1 MKMLRQVDLTLR
13 AQGHIGLPLEIP
25 QPTTDVTQWDTFRA
39 PDDDIHGII
48 LAALKAAPTGTIV
61 TSSQYGFTDQ
71 DIADEFARLGIANPS
86 CRFLFDKTQEGG
98 THEKPIVQGLVAKL
112 QPDQWAIGT
121 SSKAHQILHTKA
133 IALTYPD
140 NPRDN
145 VVPLM
150 PGWTVTGSFNLS
162 TSAESQFNVVDVIIS
177 PSRTALFRSMIEA
190 MFTWVKTNET
200 NNQP

>member
-1 MKMLRQVDLTLR
+1 MKMLSIDPVRLDSFTGVSAVSTKLT
-13 AQGHIGLPLEIP
+13 IP

-39 PDDDIHGII
+39 PDDDIHAII
-48 LAALKAAPTGTIV
+48 LEALILAPPGTIV

-71 DIADEFARLGIANPS
+71 DIANQFERLSVNPN
-86 CRFLFDKTQEGG
+86 CRFLFDKTQEAG
-98 THEKPIVQGLVAKL
+98 THERPIVQELVSKL
-112 QPDQWAIGT
+112 LPEQWAIGT

-133 IALTYPD
+133 IAMIYPD
-140 NPRDN
+140 PS
-145 VVPLM
+145 V

-177 PSRTALFRSMIEA
+177 PSRTALFRQMIEA
-190 MFTWVKTNET
+190 MFTWVKANEP